1 MSLRAQ
7 ASFALSCALGGA
19 LAGACTHQDT
29 TRPGQTTTTGFAL
42 PGQVGAPPGT
52 DVDEFTPSSAE
63 LTEADHPANRLAVA
77 ACQRKQECDEIGDGK
92 PHESLQACLTSSRRH
107 AHEELDRLSCEKGLD
122 PKSLYACEKAIRIAE
137 CARVDNI
144 GSNEACTSRR
154 LCMR

>member
-7 ASFALSCALGGA
+7 ASFVLACALAGA

-63 LTEADHPANRLAVA
+63 LSEADHPANRLAVA

-92 PHESLQACLTSSRRH
+92 AHVSQQACLMSARRH
-107 AHEELDRLSCEKGLD
+107 AHEELDKLSCENGLD
-122 PKSLYACEKAIRIAE
+122 PKALDQCLKSVRISE
-137 CARVDNI
+137 CALVDSI
-144 GSNEACTSRR
+144 TRQDACSKHV
-154 LCMR
+154 LCAH